1 MDYWTDEEKLIK
13 ETEWITKG
21 RKNKKRKMATSP
33 EISPQSQHQPGKL
46 SPEKAIQ
53 NSQRRSI
60 RPPPIII
67 SQVKNYDTL
76 YNDLKEKEIT
86 FKAFL
91 LNNEQV
97 KINVENTNEYRKLTK
112 ILNDS
117 IYPIPMKTNRQG
129 LSK

>member
-53 NSQRRSI
+53 NFQRRSI

-86 FKAFL
+86 FKASL